1 MADDELIRDPK
12 ALRALAHPFR
22 WKLIEVLSSEG
33 PCTATRCAELTGES
47 VASCSYHLN
56 MLAKYGFVE
65 EVTGKGR
72 QKPWRLTRKEQ
83 SWSSLEL
90 DQEGVLAAEA
100 ASDALLEH
108 EFATMRRYFRRK
120 QLEPVE
126 WREVVGIDATMNF
139 LTAEEAAE
147 ALAEIRAV
155 LHRHADRRDT
165 DNRPEG
171 SRAIRFFLS
180 TTVLPDNGRPD
191 NS

>member
-72 QKPWRLTRKEQ
+72 QKPWRLTRRNQ

-90 DQEGVLAAEA
+90 DQEGALAAEA
-100 ASDALLEH
+100 ASDAFLEH
-108 EFATMRRYFRRK
+108 EFATTRRNFRRK

-126 WREVVGIDATMNF
+126 WREVMGVDATRNF

-147 ALAEIRAV
+147 VLAEIRAV
-155 LHRHADRRDT
+155 LNRYADRVEAD
-165 DNRPEG
+165 DRPEG
-171 SRAIRFFLS
+171 SRAVRFFLA
-180 TTVLPDNGRPD
+180 TTVAPDNTRPD
-191 NS
+191 NT